1 MTVTL
6 MPDVEYVL
14 RDFLLAQ
21 AEVTA
26 ITTQIHKAQLPA
38 GVTWPAVKLTR
49 IVGVSIIETPQ
60 QFDESRVQ
68 VDVFGGPQ
76 RTANRLA
83 ETIRS
88 VIARGMTNYIHTDGT
103 ITYAYSDPPIYQP
116 DTTIT
121 GDQGGPRPRYIV
133 DVTLTSRPPIPA

>member
-1 MTVTL
+1 

-21 AEVTA
+21 SEVTD
-26 ITTQIHKAQLPA
+26 ITTEIHKAQLPT
-38 GVTWPAVKLTR
+38 GVTGTSVKLTR
-49 IVGVSIIETPQ
+49 ISGAALIETPQ
-60 QFDESRVQ
+60 TFDQSRVQ
-68 VDVFGGPQ
+68 VDCFGGPQ

-83 ETIRS
+83 ETIRQ
-88 VIARGMTNYIHTDGT
+88 VVCQRMTNYAHADGT

-121 GDQGGPRPRYIV
+121 GTQGGPKPRYIV
-133 DVTLTSRPPIPA
+133 DVILTSRPPIPA

>member
-14 RDFLLAQ
+14 RDYLLASTD
-21 AEVTA
+21 VTGF
-26 ITTQIHKAQLPA
+26 TTEIHKAQLPPR
-38 GVTWPAVKLTR
+38 VTWPAVKLTR
-49 IVGVSIIETPQ
+49 IAGAAVIETPQ
-60 QFDESRVQ
+60 TFDSSRVQ
-68 VDVFGGPQ
+68 VDCFGGPQ

-83 ETIRS
+83 ETIRQ
-88 VIARGMTNYIHTDGT
+88 VVNQMANYQHADGT

-121 GDQGGPRPRYIV
+121 GDQGGPRPRYVV
-133 DVTLTSRPPIPA
+133 DVTLTSRPPIPVA